1 LFLIK
6 KIAFSDIP
14 PKLHLNMTLSPPQN
28 NLPHPDWRASSP
40 TVSDCDSGAFS
51 RCSTPGFVFYTNSEQ
66 SPLLSPPLVLSVI
79 KENTPHKYLRAKR
92 LKLNPHLLLSCLS
105 EAGKSSRFSSLQ
117 NLSTLHPMN
126 THKLQFC
133 GSGAAEERV
142 RGSLPHIWSRP
153 GSNISW
159 WWDNEFGGE
168 DTDMRYGGR
177 EHNNKLQ
184 FGGED
189 TDTRYDGREQFT
201 KFQFAAAQRL
211 RAKQCDNNCDSQVT
225 VNGQHLCSFT

>member
-1 LFLIK
+1 MPLPPSQNLFLT
-6 KIAFSDIP
+6 P
-14 PKLHLNMTLSPPQN
+14 G
-28 NLPHPDWRASSP
+28 WRASSP
-40 TVSDCDSGAFS
+40 TVSECDSGAFS
-51 RCSTPGFVFYTNSEQ
+51 RCSSPGLVPDSHTEQ

-79 KENTPHKYLRAKR
+79 REHTGHKHTRAKIA
-92 LKLNPHLLLSCLS
+92 KLNPNLLLSCLS

-133 GSGAAEERV
+133 GSGAAEEGV

-168 DTDMRYGGR
+168 DMETRYGGT
-177 EHNNKLQ
+177 KLQ
-184 FGGED
+184 FS
-189 TDTRYDGREQFT
+189 
-201 KFQFAAAQRL
+201 AAQTR
-211 RAKQCDNNCDSQVT
+211 RQNCDKNCDSQVT